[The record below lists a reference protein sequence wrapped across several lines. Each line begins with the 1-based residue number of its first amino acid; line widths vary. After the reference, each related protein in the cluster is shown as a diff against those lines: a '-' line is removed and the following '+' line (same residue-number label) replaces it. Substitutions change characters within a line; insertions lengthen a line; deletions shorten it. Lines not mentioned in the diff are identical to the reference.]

1 MTARKTNKKKLL
13 TVAKEGN
20 RLETLKRLRDE
31 ICDCIDQTVSV
42 REIAPLTR
50 QLVTVLEQIDE
61 LEGKSRPAGNAND
74 TELTPIE
81 VLFNKQSKHRN
92 AAKG

>member
-1 MTARKTNKKKLL
+1 MNRSRERKTKTSLL
-13 TVAKEGN
+13 DVAKTDN

-50 QLVTVLEQIDE
+50 QLVTILEQIDE
-61 LEGKSRPAGNAND
+61 LSGETAKKQES
-74 TELTPIE
+74 EVTPIE
-81 VLFNKQSKHRN
+81 ILFNKQSVYRKRTAN
-92 AAKG
+92 